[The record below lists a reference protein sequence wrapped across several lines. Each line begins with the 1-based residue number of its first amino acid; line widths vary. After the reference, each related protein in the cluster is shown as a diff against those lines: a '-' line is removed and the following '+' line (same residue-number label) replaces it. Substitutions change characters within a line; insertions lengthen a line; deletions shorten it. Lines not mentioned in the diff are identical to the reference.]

1 MFKGCCGVLFL
12 FLTMHAFSLEAPASS
27 FSGQWLLDKNSSAD
41 ISAAVENCVSHTS
54 FFIRPLARKRLLKT
68 NTMHHKLVIA
78 LGASV
83 ASITY
88 GAKEA
93 RAVIAPLD
101 GSIVGWE
108 RDDGEAFQV
117 SHQLTGERLI
127 QTFRGD
133 DGRKVIVFSLSQGG
147 DVLTMAVTV
156 SSARLPEPL
165 VYQLVYSRVH

>member
-1 MFKGCCGVLFL
+1 MLKGCCGVLFL
-12 FLTMHAFSLEAPASS
+12 FLTMYAFSLEAPASG
-27 FSGQWLLDKNSSAD
+27 FSGQWLLDKESSAD
-41 ISAAVENCVSHTS
+41 ISKAVENCVSHTS
-54 FFIRPLARKRLLKT
+54 FFIRSLARHRLLKT
-68 NTMHHKLVIA
+68 NTTHNKVAIA
-78 LGASV
+78 SDALV

-93 RAVIAPLD
+93 KPVIAPLD

-108 RDDGEAFQV
+108 RDDGETFQV
-117 SHQLTGERLI
+117 SHQVTDERLI

-133 DGRKVIVFSLSQGG
+133 DGQKVIVFSLSQGG